1 MHQRHFNV
9 ERCAVKMTRMA
20 KVAFFVAAFLC
31 ASFAC
36 ASPDSA
42 FKSALARSLD
52 ADATWTMV
60 KTFEDSPF
68 KFRFEGM
75 VSCAR
80 GKGVVWSMERPLR
93 SRIVMSE
100 RGMAFSGDGK
110 GGKQVPTSELPHYQE
125 IKKAID
131 VFLAGGDISFE
142 KLFDL
147 SYAGTR
153 EKWSVS
159 FVPKRLDMR
168 SIIKS
173 VSVSG
178 AEKIENVEFCY
189 ASGENAKIEFCEIAK
204 GAHSLWKGRE

>member
-1 MHQRHFNV
+1 MHQRHFDV
-9 ERCAVKMTRMA
+9 EMCSVKMKRTA
-20 KVAFFVAAFLC
+20 KVASFVAAVFC
-31 ASFAC
+31 ASLAC

-42 FKSALARSLD
+42 FRSALARSLD

-75 VSCAR
+75 VSCAS

-110 GGKQVPTSELPHYQE
+110 ASRQVPTGELPHYRE

-153 EKWSVS
+153 DKWSVR

-168 SIIKS
+168 RIIKS
-173 VSVSG
+173 VCVSG
-178 AEKIENVEFCY
+178 AEKIENAEFCY
-189 ASGENAKIEFCEIAK
+189 ASGEKAKIEFCEIAE
-204 GAHSLWKGRE
+204 GAHSLWKGCE